1 MLKQTLQKIFASF
14 YQSQQHV
21 ITACPTAAAAAA
33 AIEPKVA
40 VH

>member
-21 ITACPTAAAAAA
+21 ITACPTAAAAA
-33 AIEPKVA
+33 IEPKVA